1 VLSVT
6 GRLPLRAPRQDGA
19 VVAEPPLAEVGALLA
34 ANEARLAAGGPL
46 LGRPWSELRSAARQ
60 SLLQAAAEYH
70 RAAGEPVPAIADGPL
85 LMAGHQPELFH
96 PGVWVK
102 NFALGGL
109 ARRHGGVA
117 VNLVVDNDTVKSTA
131 LRLPALTTDGTPWPH
146 LAAVPFDHWPGE
158 EPYEEAA
165 VRDEALFRSF
175 PERAAAIV
183 QDWGFEPLL
192 GDFWENMDRRLPQTP
207 HLGERFARG
216 RRSLERRWGC
226 HNLEVPVSRVCVTEP
241 FAHFACHLLTELP
254 RFHALYN
261 ATVRAYRRR
270 HGIRSRNHPV
280 PDLAAEDGWLE
291 VPFWAWRSGQ
301 SRRRRLLARP
311 GSGGVELRA
320 GGESWPT
327 LPLDR
332 GEPRRLVTAWLE
344 LERQGYKVRSRALTN
359 TLYARL
365 FLAELFV
372 HGIGGGKYDELTDL
386 LIRDFYHI
394 QAPHFLVLSATL
406 LLPLKAYP
414 VHADDRRRLAREMR
428 DLFWNPQRHLP
439 AADRADAGVKDLLEQ
454 TRHWLALDPAGRG
467 QRRERFRTLRMLSEQ
482 LRPRLA
488 DRTREV
494 GAELQSCD
502 RRLQANSILR
512 RRDYPFCLYPEAALR
527 PFCTR
532 FLDV

>member
-1 VLSVT
+1 VT
-6 GRLPLRAPRQDGA
+6 TRLPLRAPRQDGA
-19 VVAEPPLAEVGALLA
+19 VVAEPPLADVGGMLA
-34 ANEARLAAGGPL
+34 ANAARLAAGGPL
-46 LGRPWSELRSAARQ
+46 PGRPWAELRRQARRE
-60 SLLQAAAEYH
+60 LLQAAADYH
-70 RAAGEPVPAIADGPL
+70 RDAGETVPELADGPL

-102 NFALGGL
+102 NFALCGL

-131 LRLPALTTDGTPWPH
+131 LRIPALTTDGTPWPH
-146 LAAVPFDHWPGE
+146 LATVPFDHWPGE

-165 VRDEALFRSF
+165 VRDESLFRSF
-175 PERAAAIV
+175 PARVAPII

-192 GDFWENMDRRLPQTP
+192 GGFWDKMDRRLPQTP
-207 HLGERFARG
+207 LLGERFARG
-216 RRSLERRWGC
+216 RRSLERSWGC
-226 HNLEVPVSRVCVTEP
+226 HNLEVPVSRVCATEA

-261 ATVRAYRRR
+261 ATVLGYRRR

-291 VPFWAWRSGQ
+291 MPFWAWRAGQ
-301 SRRRRLLARP
+301 ARRKRLLARP
-311 GSGGVELRA
+311 GGDAVELRA
-320 GGESWPT
+320 GAERWPT

-332 GEPRRLVTAWLE
+332 GDPRRRVAAWRE
-344 LERQGYKVRSRALTN
+344 LESGGYKVRSRALTN

-394 QAPHFLVLSATL
+394 EAPQFLVLSATS

-414 VHADDRRRLAREMR
+414 VQPDDRRRLARELR

-439 AADRADAGVKDLLEQ
+439 APDLGDAGVRELLDQ
-454 TRHWLALDPAGRG
+454 QRRWLALEPADRG
-467 QRRERFRTLRMLSEQ
+467 QRRQRFRSLRNLAEQ

-488 DRTREV
+488 ERMREV
-494 GAELQSCD
+494 EAELQTCD
-502 RRLQANSILR
+502 RRLQANAILR
-512 RRDYPFCLYPEAALR
+512 RRDYAFCLYPEATLR

-532 FLDV
+532 FLNV